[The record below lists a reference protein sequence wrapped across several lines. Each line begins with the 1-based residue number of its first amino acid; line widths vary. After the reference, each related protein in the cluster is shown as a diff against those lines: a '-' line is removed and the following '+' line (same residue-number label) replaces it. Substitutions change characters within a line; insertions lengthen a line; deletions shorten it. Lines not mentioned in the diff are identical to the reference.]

1 VVFVAIIAAAFL
13 GEKLSPLN
21 WLGVALIA
29 AGAVLVAA
37 VLSRAPTIWTINSTS
52 VFPAKAGIQIHPDAS
67 PGPRP
72 SPGRR
77 MRDRRSN
84 LHLSMDEL
92 SIADVLAEVAV
103 LVKPYFGRGRTAD
116 YIPQLACVPPTK
128 FGMAVRLVSG
138 EEAVIGDADEG
149 FSVQSIT
156 KVFSL
161 GLALNRFGD
170 EVWTRVGK
178 EPSGTPFNHLSQLE
192 AEDGVPRNPFINA
205 GALAIC
211 DQLMD
216 VFKDPPALVRGF
228 AGFLAGERVE
238 IDEAVAASEL
248 ANAHQNRAIANLMR
262 GKGTISHDPEAVV
275 AAYCRQCALTM
286 SCRQLARAML
296 PLAAGGFSP
305 LVEETIFPE
314 RLSRRLNALLLTC
327 GIYDSVGSFAYRVG
341 LPAKSGVGGGIVAIV
356 PGKAAIAV
364 WSPELDRFGTS
375 VVGTVALERFS
386 QLTNCSVL

>member
-1 VVFVAIIAAAFL
+1 
-13 GEKLSPLN
+13 
-21 WLGVALIA
+21 
-29 AGAVLVAA
+29 
-37 VLSRAPTIWTINSTS
+37 
-52 VFPAKAGIQIHPDAS
+52 
-67 PGPRP
+67 
-72 SPGRR
+72 
-77 MRDRRSN
+77 
-84 LHLSMDEL
+84 
-92 SIADVLAEVAV
+92 
-103 LVKPYFGRGRTAD
+103 
-116 YIPQLACVPPTK
+116 
-128 FGMAVRLVSG
+128 
-138 EEAVIGDADEG
+138 VIGDADEG

-192 AEDGVPRNPFINA
+192 AEAGVPRNPFINA
-205 GALAIC
+205 GALAIT
-211 DQLMD
+211 DLLLD
-216 VFKDPPALVRGF
+216 SVKDPAALVCGF
-228 AGFLAGERVE
+228 AGFLADETVE
-238 IDEAVAASEL
+238 IDETVAASEL
-248 ANAHQNRAIANLMR
+248 ATAHQNRAIAHLMR
-262 GKGTISHDPEAVV
+262 GKGTINHDPEAVV

-305 LVEETIFPE
+305 LVQETIFPE
-314 RLSRRLNALLLTC
+314 RLTRRLNALLLTC

-341 LPAKSGVGGGIVAIV
+341 LPAKSGVGGGIVAVV
-356 PGKAAIAV
+356 PGKATIAV

>member
-1 VVFVAIIAAAFL
+1 
-13 GEKLSPLN
+13 
-21 WLGVALIA
+21 
-29 AGAVLVAA
+29 
-37 VLSRAPTIWTINSTS
+37 
-52 VFPAKAGIQIHPDAS
+52 
-67 PGPRP
+67 
-72 SPGRR
+72 
-77 MRDRRSN
+77 
-84 LHLSMDEL
+84 MDEF

-103 LVKPYFGRGRTAD
+103 LVKPHFGKGQPAD
-116 YIPQLACVPPTK
+116 YIPQLACVPGTK
-128 FGMAVRLVSG
+128 FGMAVRTVAG
-138 EEAVIGDADEG
+138 QEAVIGDADEG
-149 FSVQSIT
+149 FSVQSIS
-156 KVFSL
+156 KVLSL

-192 AEDGVPRNPFINA
+192 AEEGVPRNPFINA

-211 DQLMD
+211 DQLMG
-216 VFKDPPALVRGF
+216 VFKDPAALVRGF
-228 AGFLAGERVE
+228 AGFLAGEKVE

-248 ANAHQNRAIANLMR
+248 ANAWQNRAIANLMR
-262 GKGTISHDPEAVV
+262 GKGTITHDPEAVV

-296 PLAAGGFSP
+296 PLAASGFSP
-305 LVEETIFPE
+305 IVEETIFPE
-314 RLSRRLNALLLTC
+314 RLTRRLNALLLTC

-364 WSPELDRFGTS
+364 WSPELDRFGAS

>member
-1 VVFVAIIAAAFL
+1 
-13 GEKLSPLN
+13 
-21 WLGVALIA
+21 
-29 AGAVLVAA
+29 
-37 VLSRAPTIWTINSTS
+37 
-52 VFPAKAGIQIHPDAS
+52 
-67 PGPRP
+67 
-72 SPGRR
+72 
-77 MRDRRSN
+77 
-84 LHLSMDEL
+84 MDDF

-103 LVKPYFGRGRTAD
+103 MVKPHFGKGRTAD
-116 YIPQLACVPPTK
+116 YIPQLAGVPPGK
-128 FGMAVRLVSG
+128 FGMAVRTVEG

-156 KVFSL
+156 KIFSL

-178 EPSGTPFNHLSQLE
+178 EPSGTPFNHLSLLE
-192 AEDGVPRNPFINA
+192 AEGGAPRNPFINA
-205 GALAIC
+205 GAMAIC
-211 DQLMD
+211 DLLLD
-216 VFKDPPALVRGF
+216 SVRDPAALVRGF
-228 AGFLAGERVE
+228 AGFLAGEPVE

-248 ANAHQNRAIANLMR
+248 ANAWQNRAIAHLMR
-262 GKGTISHDPEAVV
+262 GQGTINHDPEAVV

-314 RLSRRLNALLLTC
+314 RLTRRLNALLLTC

-341 LPAKSGVGGGIVAIV
+341 LPAKSGVGGGIVAVV
-356 PGKAAIAV
+356 PGKATIAV

-375 VVGTVALERFS
+375 VVGAVALERFS